1 MPAKRTASSAPDR
14 NPLTKQQ
21 RQQVAIRRGQAFDH
35 QARLGLTD
43 LPRETW
49 CAQNTHQV
57 FARRSPTGTS
67 ARTSL
72 TQAVQA
78 DFALLMAYFS
88 ELAGQEDE
96 ARKWYQRDELGLTQS
111 EDLNDTPTTRG
122 RELFLLREHCEEKG
136 VPFPAYPLAIARNR
150 RWLPTADSTL
160 QDLPAQQLF
169 SLKVTVKSKA
179 KPRAPQP

>member
-57 FARRSPTGTS
+57 FARRSPTGIST
-67 ARTSL
+67 RTSL

-78 DFALLMAYFS
+78 DFALLMGIFS
-88 ELAGQEDE
+88 ELAGQETE
-96 ARKWYQRDELGLTQS
+96 SRKWYQRDELGLTQT
-111 EDLNDTPTTRG
+111 EDLNDTPDTRA
-122 RELFLLREHCEEKG
+122 RELHLLRETCELKR
-136 VPFPAYPLAIARNR
+136 VPFPAYPLAIARQR
-150 RWLPTADSTL
+150 RWLPTETTTL
-160 QDLPAQQLF
+160 HDLPAQQLF

>member
-1 MPAKRTASSAPDR
+1 MPAKRIASAFPDR

-21 RQQVAIRRGQAFDH
+21 RQQVAIRRGQAYDH
-35 QARLGLTD
+35 QSRLSLTD

-49 CAQNTHQV
+49 CAQHTHEI
-57 FARRSPTGTS
+57 FARRSPTGNS
-67 ARTSL
+67 SRTSL

-88 ELAGQEDE
+88 ELAGQEE
-96 ARKWYQRDELGLTQS
+96 ESRKWYQRDELGLTQS

-122 RELFLLREHCEEKG
+122 RELFLLREECAKKC
-136 VPFPAYPLAIARNR
+136 VPFPWYPLAIARQR
-150 RWLPTADSTL
+150 RWLPTETSTL

-169 SLKVTVKSKA
+169 SLKITVKSKA
-179 KPRAPQP
+179 KPRASQP